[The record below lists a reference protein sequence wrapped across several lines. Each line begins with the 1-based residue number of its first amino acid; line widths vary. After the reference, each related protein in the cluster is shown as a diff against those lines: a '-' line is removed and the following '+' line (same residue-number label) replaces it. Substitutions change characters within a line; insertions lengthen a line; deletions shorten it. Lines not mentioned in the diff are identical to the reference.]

1 MDRDNK
7 LYELERDILYQ
18 RKNEYIDLD
27 VLAVELLALH
37 QLSEMGDD
45 YLLSVGFDDIR
56 EIGNDYE
63 HNRFNNTMEINQA
76 VVKIQEQIDKKFENI
91 ADEYFMQFEAENDYD
106 YE

>member
-18 RKNEYIDLD
+18 RKNEYLDLD

-45 YLLSVGFDDIR
+45 YLLSVGLDDIR

-63 HNRFNNTMEINQA
+63 NNRFNNTMEINQA
-76 VVKIQEQIDKKFENI
+76 VVKIQEQIDEKFEDI
-91 ADEYFMQFEAENDYD
+91 ADEYFMQFDPDNDYD
-106 YE
+106 YR

>member
-1 MDRDNK
+1 MDAQERI
-7 LYELERDILYQ
+7 YELERDILYQ
-18 RKNEYIDLD
+18 RKNEYLDLD

-45 YLLSVGFDDIR
+45 YLLSVGLDDIR

-63 HNRFNNTMEINQA
+63 NNRFHNNMKINQA
-76 VVKIQEQIDKKFENI
+76 VVKIQEQIDKKFEDI